1 MLKFE
6 AAEKRAEKLRKVV
19 DDYRY
24 RYHVLDDPTVTDE
37 IYDSLMSEL
46 RQIEK
51 QYPKLKTLDSPTQRV
66 GGKPLEKFKK
76 VAHRTR
82 QWSLDDA
89 FDLEEMKDW
98 EERNRRILEKTKYE
112 KYHFEYAVEIKID
125 GLKIVLDYENG
136 LLVRGATRGDGRI
149 GEDVTENIKT
159 IHSVPLR
166 LKKPLTL
173 SVVGESW
180 LSNKE
185 LGRINKERQTSGLP
199 QFANSRNAGAGSI
212 RQLDP
217 KVAASRKLDSF
228 IYDLDFIQNTKDE
241 IKEQG
246 MQLPQTQIE
255 ELKFLEDLGFQVN
268 KNYRL
273 CVSLK
278 EVQAVYEEWSVKRN
292 RQNYGVDGLVVKI
305 NSIEVQETLGHTGK
319 SPRYAIAWKFPAE
332 RATTVVEGIKVQ
344 IGRTGVLTPVAVLR
358 PVRVAGSMVSR
369 ATLHNED
376 EINKKDIRIGDT
388 VVLQKAGDV
397 IPEVVEVIKKL
408 RTGREKKF
416 KMPSECPI
424 CGGPV
429 EREKIIDKKKNQS
442 SAHYCKNPKCF
453 AIEKERIIHFV
464 SRKGFDI
471 EGLGEKIVEQ
481 LMNEGLI
488 SKVSDIFELTKGDLE
503 PLERF
508 AEKSS
513 DNLIKAIENSK
524 KIALEK
530 FLFALGIRHLGE
542 EGAMLIKKE
551 VLAKQIS
558 DPQEL
563 ADVFEKIGAEDLL
576 GINGVG
582 EKMAESIVGWFK
594 DEDNKKLLKKL
605 SESGVVFKRND
616 GMGKINK
623 NSPFFGKTVVLT
635 GSLEKYSRDEAKDI
649 IRKMGGKPASS
660 VSAKTDFLLAGEE
673 PGSKYEKA
681 KELGVRIIDE
691 KEFIKYENE

>member
-185 LGRINKERQTSGLP
+185 LGRINKERQASGLP

-273 CVSLK
+273 CANLK
-278 EVQAVYEEWSVKRN
+278 EVQAIYEEWSTKRN
-292 RQNYGVDGLVVKI
+292 RQNYGVDGLVV
-305 NSIEVQETLGHTGK
+305 
-319 SPRYAIAWKFPAE
+319 
-332 RATTVVEGIKVQ
+332 
-344 IGRTGVLTPVAVLR
+344 
-358 PVRVAGSMVSR
+358 
-369 ATLHNED
+369 
-376 EINKKDIRIGDT
+376 
-388 VVLQKAGDV
+388 
-397 IPEVVEVIKKL
+397 
-408 RTGREKKF
+408 
-416 KMPSECPI
+416 
-424 CGGPV
+424 
-429 EREKIIDKKKNQS
+429 
-442 SAHYCKNPKCF
+442 
-453 AIEKERIIHFV
+453 
-464 SRKGFDI
+464 
-471 EGLGEKIVEQ
+471 
-481 LMNEGLI
+481 
-488 SKVSDIFELTKGDLE
+488 
-503 PLERF
+503 
-508 AEKSS
+508 
-513 DNLIKAIENSK
+513 
-524 KIALEK
+524 
-530 FLFALGIRHLGE
+530 
-542 EGAMLIKKE
+542 
-551 VLAKQIS
+551 
-558 DPQEL
+558 
-563 ADVFEKIGAEDLL
+563 
-576 GINGVG
+576 
-582 EKMAESIVGWFK
+582 
-594 DEDNKKLLKKL
+594 
-605 SESGVVFKRND
+605 
-616 GMGKINK
+616 
-623 NSPFFGKTVVLT
+623 
-635 GSLEKYSRDEAKDI
+635 
-649 IRKMGGKPASS
+649 
-660 VSAKTDFLLAGEE
+660 
-673 PGSKYEKA
+673 
-681 KELGVRIIDE
+681 
-691 KEFIKYENE
+691 

>member
-6 AAEKRAEKLRKVV
+6 AAKKRAEKLRKVV

-51 QYPKLKTLDSPTQRV
+51 QYPELRTPDSPTQRV
-66 GGKPLEKFKK
+66 GGEPLEKFKK
-76 VAHRTR
+76 VTHRTR

-89 FDLEEMKDW
+89 FNLNEMKDW

-136 LLVRGATRGDGRI
+136 LLVRGATRGDGWI

-185 LGRINKERQTSGLP
+185 LNRINKERRASGLP

-228 IYDLDFIQNTKDE
+228 IYDLDFIQNTEDE
-241 IKEQG
+241 IEEQG
-246 MQLPQTQIE
+246 MKLPQTQIE
-255 ELKFLEDLGFQVN
+255 ELRFLEDLGFKVN

-273 CVSLK
+273 CANLK
-278 EVQAVYEEWSVKRN
+278 EIQAVYEEWSVKRN
-292 RQNYGVDGLVVKI
+292 KQNYGVDGLVVKI
-305 NSIEVQETLGHTGK
+305 NDIEVQKALGHTGK

-376 EINKKDIRIGDT
+376 EVNKKDIRIGDT

-416 KMPSECPI
+416 KMPSKCPI
-424 CGGPV
+424 CGGLV

-442 SAHYCKNPKCF
+442 SSHYCKNPKCF

-513 DNLIKAIENSK
+513 DNLIKAIKNSK

-542 EGAMLIKKE
+542 DGAMLIKKE
-551 VLAKQIS
+551 VLTKRIS
-558 DPQEL
+558 KPQEL
-563 ADVFEKIGAEDLL
+563 VDFFGRVKIEDLL
-576 GINGVG
+576 KINGVG
-582 EKMAESIVGWFK
+582 EKMAGSIGSWFK

-616 GMGKINK
+616 GIGKMDK
-623 NSPFFGKTVVLT
+623 NSPFFGRTIALT
-635 GSLEKYSRDEAKDI
+635 GSLKKYSRDEAKDI
-649 IRKMGGKPASS
+649 IRKIGGKPASS
-660 VSAKTDFLLAGEE
+660 VSAKTDFLLAGKN

-691 KEFIKYENE
+691 KEFLKMIK